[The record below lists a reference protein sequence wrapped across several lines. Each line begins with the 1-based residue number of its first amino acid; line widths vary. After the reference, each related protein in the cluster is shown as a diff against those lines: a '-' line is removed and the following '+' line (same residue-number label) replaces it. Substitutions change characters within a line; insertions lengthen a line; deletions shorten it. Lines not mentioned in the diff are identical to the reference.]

1 MGNQITGSEET
12 GQEMTPGTADELA
25 ARLAEA
31 VAELAEARETLL
43 REHAEIENQRKRLH
57 RDLEQARRFTNE
69 RLLADLLPVC
79 DSLQRG
85 VAMQDTD
92 VTALHKGMALTLKEL
107 NKMMASHGL
116 VEIDPQGEPFD
127 ADRHQAMNMVDA
139 PNTEPNTV
147 VGVLQKGYMLNERL
161 LRPALVSVARE
172 ADDA

>member
-1 MGNQITGSEET
+1 MENQTTSPDET
-12 GQEMTPGTADELA
+12 GQEMLPGTADELA
-25 ARLAEA
+25 ARLAE
-31 VAELAEARETLL
+31 VEAELAEARETLL

-57 RDLEQARRFTNE
+57 RDLEQARRFANE

-85 VAMQDTD
+85 VSMQGTD
-92 VTALHKGMALTLKEL
+92 VTALHEGMALTLKEL
-107 NKMMASHGL
+107 SKMMASHGL
-116 VEIDPQGEPFD
+116 LEIDPQGEPFD

-139 PNTEPNTV
+139 PNAEPNTV
-147 VGVLQKGYMLNERL
+147 VGVLQKGYMLNDRL